1 MWRFRGETASHQL
14 GAYGVIV
21 LFEPSQNVTGR
32 IVSRLHRQAGR
43 WHTIIWVLTGAICL
57 AQAHTTIAQQVY
69 KVTDADGNVTFT
81 DTPPLSSDATVEE
94 HSVHAPNT
102 ANPNETTRAPAAP
115 VEAAEPIRYDTQ
127 IVTPTDNA
135 TIPMGPGN
143 FSVQVSLSPRL
154 EAGEN
159 LLLLMDGE
167 PVGTPQRTPNWQLSN
182 VYRGEHRLQVL
193 RIDDEG
199 AELDA
204 SDISTVFVMRPIVSQ

>member
-1 MWRFRGETASHQL
+1 MWRFRGKTASHQL

-32 IVSRLHRQAGR
+32 KVSRLHRQAGR
-43 WHTIIWVLTGAICL
+43 WHMINWVLTGAICL

-81 DTPPLSSDATVEE
+81 DTPPRSNDATVEE

-102 ANPNETTRAPAAP
+102 AKPTETTRAPAAP
-115 VEAAEPIRYDTQ
+115 VEAEEPIRYDTQ
-127 IVTPTDNA
+127 IVTPADSA

-193 RIDDEG
+193 RINDEG

>member
-1 MWRFRGETASHQL
+1 MSLYSISTPTALSRYLLWSTLWVGCL
-14 GAYGVIV
+14 GQFA
-21 LFEPSQNVTGR
+21 
-32 IVSRLHRQAGR
+32 A
-43 WHTIIWVLTGAICL
+43 
-57 AQAHTTIAQQVY
+57 AQPVY
-69 KVTDADGNVTFT
+69 KVTDEDGNVTFT
-81 DTPPLSSDATVEE
+81 DTPPLDSEATVEE
-94 HSVHAPNT
+94 HSLHAPNS
-102 ANPNETTRAPAAP
+102 AQPVVSSPETIEP
-115 VEAAEPIRYDTQ
+115 VEPE
-127 IVTPTDNA
+127 TPPQFETKIISPADNA

-167 PVGTPQRTPNWQLSN
+167 PVGTPQRIPNWQLSN

-204 SDISTVFVMRPIVSQ
+204 SDISTVFVMRPIVRQ

>member
-1 MWRFRGETASHQL
+1 MLS
-14 GAYGVIV
+14 
-21 LFEPSQNVTGR
+21 EPSQNVTGR
-32 IVSRLHRQAGR
+32 KATRLHRPAGR
-43 WHTIIWVLTGAICL
+43 WHTINWVLTAAICL

-81 DTPPLSSDATVEE
+81 DTPPLSSDGTVEE
-94 HSVHAPNT
+94 HSIHAPNT
-102 ANPNETTRAPAAP
+102 AKPTETTRAPAAP
-115 VEAAEPIRYDTQ
+115 VKAEEPIRYDTQ
-127 IVTPTDNA
+127 IVTPADNA

-154 EAGEN
+154 EAGES

-193 RIDDEG
+193 RVDNEG
-199 AELDA
+199 AELGA
-204 SDISTVFVMRPIVSQ
+204 SDIRTVFVMRPIMRQ

>member
-1 MWRFRGETASHQL
+1 MLS
-14 GAYGVIV
+14 
-21 LFEPSQNVTGR
+21 EPSQNVTGR
-32 IVSRLHRQAGR
+32 KATRLHRPAGR
-43 WHTIIWVLTGAICL
+43 WHTINWVLTAAICL

-81 DTPPLSSDATVEE
+81 DTPPLSSDGTVEE
-94 HSVHAPNT
+94 HSIHAPNT
-102 ANPNETTRAPAAP
+102 AKPTETTRAPAAP
-115 VEAAEPIRYDTQ
+115 VEAEEPIRYDTQ
-127 IVTPTDNA
+127 IVTPADNA

-154 EAGEN
+154 EAGES

-193 RIDDEG
+193 RVDNEG
-199 AELDA
+199 AELGA
-204 SDISTVFVMRPIVSQ
+204 SDISTVFVMRPIMRQ

>member
-1 MWRFRGETASHQL
+1 M
-14 GAYGVIV
+14 
-21 LFEPSQNVTGR
+21 
-32 IVSRLHRQAGR
+32 
-43 WHTIIWVLTGAICL
+43 
-57 AQAHTTIAQQVY
+57 
-69 KVTDADGNVTFT
+69 
-81 DTPPLSSDATVEE
+81 
-94 HSVHAPNT
+94 
-102 ANPNETTRAPAAP
+102 
-115 VEAAEPIRYDTQ
+115 Q
-127 IVTPTDNA
+127 IVTPADNA

-159 LLLLMDGE
+159 LLLLMDGG

>member
-102 ANPNETTRAPAAP
+102 AKPTETTRAPAAP
-115 VEAAEPIRYDTQ
+115 VEAEEPIRYDTQ
-127 IVTPTDNA
+127 IVTPADNA

-154 EAGEN
+154 EAGEH

-167 PVGTPQRTPNWQLSN
+167 PVSTPQRTPNWQLSN

-193 RIDDEG
+193 RINNEG